1 MNVILQEASIS
12 IETTVVNFCHLHV
25 RVDPGDLG
33 GTNTGRKRAEPTL
46 GLPFV
51 SIFAPDSL
59 ARVAG
64 MNPEADSGSLGDHD
78 FAD

>member
-12 IETTVVNFCHLHV
+12 IETTNFGHLHV
-25 RVDPGDLG
+25 RVDPRDLG

-51 SIFAPDSL
+51 SIFTPDSL

-64 MNPEADSGSLGDHD
+64 MNPETDSGSLGHHD